1 MMFLPYVRILPMHLT
16 ILSGG
21 IVGAGL
27 GSMLLFSGLKT
38 LADYL
43 SQIVEHRVL

>member
-1 MMFLPYVRILPMHLT
+1 MFLPWARILPMHLT

-21 IVGAGL
+21 MVGASL

-38 LADYL
+38 LADSL
-43 SQIVEHRVL
+43 RQFVEHRVL

>member
-1 MMFLPYVRILPMHLT
+1 MHLT

-21 IVGAGL
+21 MVGAGL

-43 SQIVEHRVL
+43 RQIVEHRVL

>member
-1 MMFLPYVRILPMHLT
+1 MHLT

-21 IVGAGL
+21 MVVAGL

-43 SQIVEHRVL
+43 SQFVEHRILEKKK

>member
-1 MMFLPYVRILPMHLT
+1 MHLT

-21 IVGAGL
+21 MVGAGL

-38 LADYL
+38 LADSL
-43 SQIVEHRVL
+43 RQFVEHRILKKKK

>member
-1 MMFLPYVRILPMHLT
+1 MHLT

-21 IVGAGL
+21 MVGAGL

-38 LADYL
+38 LADSL
-43 SQIVEHRVL
+43 RQFVEHRVL